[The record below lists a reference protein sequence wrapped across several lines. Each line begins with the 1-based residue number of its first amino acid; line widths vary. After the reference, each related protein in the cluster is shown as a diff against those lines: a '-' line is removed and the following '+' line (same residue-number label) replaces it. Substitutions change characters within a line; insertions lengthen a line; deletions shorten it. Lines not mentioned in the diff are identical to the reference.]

1 MQTKVCMGPTSVSQ
15 EQNMVL
21 YWKKKT
27 ELHVKRVEHCTALQ
41 NVQSLT
47 MIPRDNDREI
57 SISVEESRLAVAEVF
72 FSGFFPRAGL
82 LCPVCVCVSTTPGD
96 GKRWR
101 DQRFQ
106 IGTPDAECLLL
117 RLAWP

>member
-1 MQTKVCMGPTSVSQ
+1 M
-15 EQNMVL
+15 
-21 YWKKKT
+21 
-27 ELHVKRVEHCTALQ
+27 KRV
-41 NVQSLT
+41 VQLPV
-47 MIPRDNDREI
+47 IPRDNDREI

-106 IGTPDAECLLL
+106 IGTPDAERLLL

>member
-1 MQTKVCMGPTSVSQ
+1 M
-15 EQNMVL
+15 
-21 YWKKKT
+21 
-27 ELHVKRVEHCTALQ
+27 KRV
-41 NVQSLT
+41 VQSLPL
-47 MIPRDNDREI
+47 IPRDNDREI

-82 LCPVCVCVSTTPGD
+82 FCPVCVCVSASTTPGD